1 MLQVRSLLGILLIGG
16 MVAGCVEDFGTS
28 ISGRWGPNPALQA
41 TNVGAVAQNQ
51 TIVLTYLAQASGR
64 VVVTPEGMFVQGTPE
79 DWLEIANWGFNVG
92 RQDCEIY
99 LANLFRMNREKARND
114 NLLTAVSTAAA
125 LIVTATTTA
134 QKPLSIIAA
143 AFGLSIA
150 ANDAIYQS
158 YLFSQAPG
166 LVSKKV
172 ADLQEEFRN
181 KITVADVYSPSSAY
195 NAIQTYYHICLP
207 HAIEGVL
214 LQKIA
219 DAGPVIPP
227 RKPTVDVVMPAAA
240 VLAPAQ
246 ARQFKQSSAQ
256 TRRGIRSP
264 ELR

>member
-1 MLQVRSLLGILLIGG
+1 MLLRGRNLLGVLIIGG
-16 MVAGCVEDFGTS
+16 MTAGCVEDFGTS

-51 TIVLTYLAQASGR
+51 NLVLTYLAQASGR
-64 VVVTPEGMFVQGTPE
+64 AVITREGMFVQGTPE
-79 DWLEIANWGFNVG
+79 DWLEIAQFGFNVG
-92 RQDCEIY
+92 RQDCEVY

-134 QKPLSIIAA
+134 QKPLSILAA

-150 ANDAIYQS
+150 ANDAIFQS

-166 LVSKKV
+166 LVAKKV

-181 KITVADVYSPSSAY
+181 KITVAEVYSPSSAY

-207 HAIEGVL
+207 HSIEGVL

-219 DAGPVIPP
+219 DAGPVTPG
-227 RKPTVDVVMPAAA
+227 RTNVDVVVPAAA
-240 VLAPAQ
+240 MLAPAQ
-246 ARQFKQSSAQ
+246 AKRFRQGSAQ
-256 TRRGIRSP
+256 TGRGIRSP